1 MRAPF
6 TTIEDVAARAG
17 VSITTVSH
25 VRSGNRPVN
34 AATAERVTR
43 AMRELH
49 YSPNRAA
56 RTLALGK
63 AQTLGLLVPD
73 ITNTFFAELAKGAE
87 DKADSLG
94 YGMLLGNASFD
105 AGREL
110 HYLNALRSRAVD
122 GLIYA
127 AGAPPNRQYLAR
139 LAEHFPVAVVD
150 EALTD
155 IPAVSVLSD
164 NRKGGALV
172 ADLLYRQGHRSILM
186 ITGPRDLPSSVQRA
200 EGFMAALGK
209 RQARGAVTVSTVEG
223 AYDQTSGF
231 RIVSELVRA
240 GIFVSTAVFALND
253 LMAVG
258 AMRAL
263 QDAAI
268 AIPEDVTVVG
278 YDDTVLASSVT
289 PGLTT
294 VHQPAYEMGARA
306 AAEVLRSVA
315 SGVPPTPGQIVLDV
329 ELVERGSSAA
339 VRGYKA

>member
-1 MRAPF
+1 MRPPF

-25 VRSGNRPVN
+25 VRSGKRPVN
-34 AATAERVTR
+34 AATAERVTQ

-49 YSPNRAA
+49 YTPNRAA
-56 RTLALGK
+56 RTLALGS

-94 YGMLLGNASFD
+94 YAMLLGNSSFD
-105 AGREL
+105 PAREL
-110 HYLNALRSRAVD
+110 HYLNALRSRAID
-122 GLIYA
+122 GLIYV
-127 AGAPPNRQYLAR
+127 AGAPPNQQYLAG
-139 LAEHFPVAVVD
+139 LARHFPVAVVD

-155 IPAVSVLSD
+155 VRAVSVLSD
-164 NRKGGALV
+164 NRKGGGLV
-172 ADLLYRQGHRSILM
+172 ADLLDSLGHRSILL
-186 ITGPRDLPSSVQRA
+186 ITGPHDLPSSAQRT
-200 EGFMAALGK
+200 EGFLAALGT
-209 RQARGAVTVSTVEG
+209 RSARNACSVRTVEG
-223 AYDQTSGF
+223 AYDQTSGY
-231 RIVSELVRA
+231 RTVAELLRRGDFNA
-240 GIFVSTAVFALND
+240 TAVFALND

-263 QDAAI
+263 QYAGVSV
-268 AIPEDVTVVG
+268 PGDVTVVG

-306 AAEVLRSVA
+306 AAEVLRGVA
-315 SGVPPTPGQIVLDV
+315 SGLPPTPVRIVLDV
-329 ELVERGSSAA
+329 NLVERDSSGTARA
-339 VRGYKA
+339 